1 MLQLKSRARALQSR
15 TPVTKL
21 LTTSKDMSMV
31 TPFCEEPAIKKNR
44 IGPHEM
50 CRRFHRCVRM
60 SQRGNLSPW
69 PPHQHHRP
77 GYYESNYEDT
87 RQFHAS
93 KEKLPLIAQTH
104 HPLTTKP
111 GDPEKSQVSQKND
124 ATNPHPR
131 ASPIV
136 APTCRARQ

>member
-1 MLQLKSRARALQSR
+1 
-15 TPVTKL
+15 
-21 LTTSKDMSMV
+21 
-31 TPFCEEPAIKKNR
+31 
-44 IGPHEM
+44 
-50 CRRFHRCVRM
+50 M

-93 KEKLPLIAQTH
+93 KKKLPLIAQTH

-111 GDPEKSQVSQKND
+111 GDPEKSQVSQKNH
-124 ATNPHPR
+124 ATNPHPQSQPDGGTHLQS
-131 ASPIV
+131 APIGD
-136 APTCRARQ
+136 AGQLCRKFATV